1 MLISIQLQAWNRSA
15 DLVIALIK
23 DVIYGTSLDST
34 MKTAVKARRTVEE
47 MLGYTALEERLTAIS
62 NAFENEA
69 REAGGGDEPEA
80 SVARESSGAGRDS
93 TGNASALSSG
103 CDNDE
108 AATENGD
115 EMWNKLAERTVASYV
130 ELIAEPESEA
140 KLTEIL
146 LKAGAKSV
154 VGHSGLDHV
163 AIMLDP
169 KTMGEPITAPHLRC
183 TPLGKNQ
190 KKRVIKIISAI
201 VKSRSPD
208 GCGAVEGLTLADG
221 DVILTLDGGRPGL
234 VGKVAALTRGIVG
247 KLQRKYVTICLDEKA
262 LAKRKSRVRGVASLN
277 QTETLCLLASQSFN
291 VPETDRKY
299 YQGTNRGS
307 ALAWVQ
313 LTPWESGDTWKESFQ
328 VKKQYYGKTRVA
340 VGGKSTEGDKKSGS
354 EDEEEDE
361 LDSEV
366 VVPPAVDSSGNLFM
380 PKNRNNCNLEP
391 VCFWSMPVLF
401 YKELVSSYNLQALYD
416 VNAAD
421 GGAAKACI
429 ALRRPNP
436 GCFHSRFWA
445 RKGP

>member
-15 DLVIALIK
+15 DLVIALIE

-190 KKRVIKIISAI
+190 KKRVLKIISAI

-208 GCGAVEGLTLADG
+208 GCGAIEGLTLADG

-262 LAKRKSRVRGVASLN
+262 LAKRKCRVR
-277 QTETLCLLASQSFN
+277 
-291 VPETDRKY
+291 
-299 YQGTNRGS
+299 
-307 ALAWVQ
+307 
-313 LTPWESGDTWKESFQ
+313 
-328 VKKQYYGKTRVA
+328 
-340 VGGKSTEGDKKSGS
+340 
-354 EDEEEDE
+354 
-361 LDSEV
+361 
-366 VVPPAVDSSGNLFM
+366 
-380 PKNRNNCNLEP
+380 
-391 VCFWSMPVLF
+391 
-401 YKELVSSYNLQALYD
+401 
-416 VNAAD
+416 
-421 GGAAKACI
+421 
-429 ALRRPNP
+429 
-436 GCFHSRFWA
+436 
-445 RKGP
+445 